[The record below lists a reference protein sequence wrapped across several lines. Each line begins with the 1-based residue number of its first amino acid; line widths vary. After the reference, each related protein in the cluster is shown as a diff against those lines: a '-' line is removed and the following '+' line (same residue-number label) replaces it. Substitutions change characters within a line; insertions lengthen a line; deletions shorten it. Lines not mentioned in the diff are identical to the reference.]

1 MLLFYIEKMN
11 IKIDFLKYQN
21 FLVARKRKGE
31 KAAIFDPVRRKYLI
45 LQPEELVRQLVLQY
59 LHLDCDIPF
68 RQMRSEFG
76 ISVNSL
82 QKRCDIV
89 VFDYQIQ
96 PRLIVECK
104 ANNIPITQAVFDQIA
119 CYNLRLRVP
128 FLMVTNGLTTYCCHV
143 FLSHFEADLVQ
154 NPLLMETENFEPR
167 RYFEFLEKI
176 PTFDELTT
184 RY

>member
-1 MLLFYIEKMN
+1 MN
-11 IKIDFLKYQN
+11 IAIDFLTHQK
-21 FLVARKRKGE
+21 FLVGRKGKGG
-31 KAAIFDPVRRKYLI
+31 KAEIFDPIRRKYLI

-59 LHLDCDIPF
+59 LYRDCDIPF

-89 VFDYQIQ
+89 VFDYQVQ

-104 ANNIPITQAVFDQIA
+104 ANNIPITQGVFDQIA
-119 CYNLRLRVP
+119 RYNLRLRVP
-128 FLMVTNGLTTYCCHV
+128 FLVVTNGLTTYCCRV
-143 FLSHFEADLVQ
+143 FLAAFDEDLTQ
-154 NPLLMETENFEPR
+154 NFLLMEEENFEPH

-176 PTFDELTT
+176 PTFDQLTAA
-184 RY
+184 Y